1 MQRRGAT
8 KGSNILK
15 TTTSAFTAQKI
26 NIEMVVGD
34 NKFEAPCEALIPVHV
49 KIVGVDEHKVH
60 VERLIRTV
68 NESTICD
75 FQNIPDNKCPKL
87 MVVSYL
93 ESNITCM
100 NVFPK
105 KSGISK
111 TLSPSAIV
119 FGTPNIY
126 ATHAALQPVSYVHW
140 KVKTRSTNNI
150 KTRSVAVI
158 VLNRSN

>member
-1 MQRRGAT
+1 M
-8 KGSNILK
+8 
-15 TTTSAFTAQKI
+15 
-26 NIEMVVGD
+26 
-34 NKFEAPCEALIPVHV
+34 
-49 KIVGVDEHKVH
+49 
-60 VERLIRTV
+60 ERLIRTV

-75 FQNIPDNKCPKL
+75 FQNIPYNNCPKL

-119 FGTPNIY
+119 LGTPKTDSTNAI
-126 ATHAALQPVSYVHW
+126 LQPGSYLHCNI
-140 KVKTRSTNNI
+140 KARSTN
-150 KTRSVAVI
+150 KMKKEAWQK
-158 VLNRSN
+158 LY

>member
-1 MQRRGAT
+1 MPGCVST
-8 KGSNILK
+8 ESVNGPK
-15 TTTSAFTAQKI
+15 TTISVFTARKI
-26 NIEMVVGD
+26 NIEMIAGD
-34 NKFEAPCEALIPVHV
+34 NEFEAVHKASIPVHV
-49 KIVGVDEHKVH
+49 EILGADKHEVH
-60 VERLIRTV
+60 VERIIRTV
-68 NESTICD
+68 KESTICNI
-75 FQNIPDNKCPKL
+75 QNIPYNNCPKL

-126 ATHAALQPVSYVHW
+126 ATHAALQPVLYVH
-140 KVKTRSTNNI
+140 
-150 KTRSVAVI
+150 
-158 VLNRSN
+158 